1 MQRNII
7 AGLRGLSQIVNMEIE
22 GIDPP
27 YMRKWQCADKMTVD
41 SDSRLKHNW
50 QMNGIVKS
58 IRRHLHHRGSVGGT
72 AQKPVV
78 AGTISRGQK

>member
-1 MQRNII
+1 M
-7 AGLRGLSQIVNMEIE
+7 SQIVNMEIE

-27 YMRKWQCADKMTVD
+27 YMRKWQCADKLTVD

-58 IRRHLHHRGSVGGT
+58 IRPDLNRRRHLHHRGSVGGT